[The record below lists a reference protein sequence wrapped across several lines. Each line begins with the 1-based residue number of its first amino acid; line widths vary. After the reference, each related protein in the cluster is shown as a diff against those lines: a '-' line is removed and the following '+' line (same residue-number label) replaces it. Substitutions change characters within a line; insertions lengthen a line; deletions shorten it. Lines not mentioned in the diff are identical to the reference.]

1 MAPMT
6 IHALPE
12 HLVNQIAAGEVV
24 ERPASVVKEL
34 IENSLDAG
42 ASRIDIDIEQGG
54 TRLIRVRD
62 DGPGMAPC
70 DLPQALARHATS
82 KIGSLD
88 DLEHVASLGFRGE
101 ALPSIASVARLRVV
115 SATADAEHATALEPD
130 GSTAPAAHPR
140 GTTVEVR
147 DLFHN
152 TPARRRFLRTERT
165 EFGHVERMVRRLA
178 LGHFGV
184 EFRLRHNGRAVAHLP
199 ASKTGTGTER
209 VAAVFGEAFVE
220 HALRV
225 EQSGTGLHLAGWIG
239 LPTWSRA
246 QADQQEFFVNG
257 RAIRDRVV
265 THAVRQAYADVLHHG
280 RQPAFA
286 LYLAVDPAQVDVNV
300 HPTKNEVRFR
310 DSRLVHEF
318 LRTTLQEALAA
329 PTAAAASPAG
339 TPEQPMPATAAP
351 PPASD
356 APSRPGGA
364 PTRQRP
370 MGLGV
375 ADAQAG
381 YAAVHAGL
389 PPRSGAATDAA
400 GAETE
405 AQMPPLGFARAQ
417 IQDVYIVAENA
428 DGLVLVDMH
437 AAHERVTYERLK
449 AADAEGPIRTQPLLV
464 PEPLDVA
471 PAEAELAEAH
481 AATFAALGFEVDRQG
496 RQRLVIRQVPALLAD
511 ADAAGLVRD
520 VLADL
525 GELGDSGRI
534 QQARHRVLSTM
545 ACHGSVRAGR
555 RLTRD
560 EMDGLLRAMERTE
573 RSDQCNHG
581 RPTWI
586 QLGMGELD
594 RLFMRGR

>member
-1 MAPMT
+1 MARMA

-42 ASRIDIDIEQGG
+42 AGRIDIDVEQGG

-62 DGPGMAPC
+62 DGPGMAPG
-70 DLPQALARHATS
+70 DLGQALTRHATS

-101 ALPSIASVARLRVV
+101 ALASIASIARLRVV
-115 SATADAEHATALEPD
+115 SATADAEHATALEVD

-199 ASKTGTGTER
+199 ASSTGTGTER
-209 VAAVFGEAFVE
+209 VAAVFGEAFLE
-220 HALRV
+220 HALRI

-265 THAVRQAYADVLHHG
+265 AHAVRQAYADVLHHG

-329 PTAAAASPAG
+329 PTAAAASPDAG
-339 TPEQPMPATAAP
+339 VEQAAP
-351 PPASD
+351 AATGPASE
-356 APSRPGGA
+356 APAPPGGA
-364 PTRQRP
+364 PARQRP

-389 PPRSGAATDAA
+389 PPRGGAPAEPA
-400 GAETE
+400 GADAE
-405 AQMPPLGFARAQ
+405 AEMPPLGFARAQ
-417 IQDVYIVAENA
+417 IRDVYIVAENA

-449 AADAEGPIRTQPLLV
+449 AADTEGPIRTQPLLV

-471 PAEAELAEAH
+471 PAEAELAETH
-481 AATFAALGFEVDRQG
+481 AETFAALGFEVDRQG
-496 RQRLVIRQVPALLAD
+496 RQRLIIRQVPALLAD

-525 GELGDSGRI
+525 AELGDSGRI
-534 QQARHRVLSTM
+534 QEARHRVLSTM